1 MKIYLLPL
9 FFPSTCSFLHPES
22 FSIIQPSIII
32 IHPSAFMA
40 ERRSPLLSPFPAPSA
55 ACRTPWLPAR
65 HGWCCSWAAAV
76 VVAVAFAVAVVVVV
90 VIVSSCHRVIVSR
103 FATPPVVK
111 AAAVSADCLDC
122 VWFWMVFNGFQK
134 VWHRYE
140 RIRQSFHVFIVPVS
154 PKTISFISTFIMQHV
169 SIPFPT
175 YGGFL
180 KWGCT

>member
-32 IHPSAFMA
+32 HPSAFMA
-40 ERRSPLLSPFPAPSA
+40 ERRSPLLSPFAAPST

-76 VVAVAFAVAVVVVV
+76 AVAGAVVVVVVVVV
-90 VIVSSCHRVIVSR
+90 VIVSSCPGSRRHQPWRPLPYRQIALIAYGFGWFSMVS
-103 FATPPVVK
+103 K
-111 AAAVSADCLDC
+111 
-122 VWFWMVFNGFQK
+122 K
-134 VWHRYE
+134 WHRYE
-140 RIRQSFHVFIVPVS
+140 RIRQLFHVFIVPVS
-154 PKTISFISTFIMQHV
+154 PEAISFISTFIMQHV

-180 KWGCT
+180 KWRCT

>member
-32 IHPSAFMA
+32 HPSAFMA
-40 ERRSPLLSPFPAPSA
+40 ERRSPLLSPFAAPST

-76 VVAVAFAVAVVVVV
+76 AVAGVGVVVVVAAAVVV

-103 FATPPVVK
+103 LATPPVVK
-111 AAAVSADCLDC
+111 ADCLDC